1 MPSITIKLPPAMSRK
16 LRSAATRKGE
26 SLSTLARRA
35 LVREIEAPA
44 PDFAKLAAPYLG
56 MFRGPDDLS
65 SREGYGR

>member
-35 LVREIEAPA
+35 LVREIETPA

-56 MFRGPDDLS
+56 MFRGPGDLS